1 MYYSSRLI
9 SEQLESGQSYRE
21 MKHVICIHLLDFDLF
36 PEHPEQASWRFELR
50 DQHIPDVVLTKA
62 QQIDILEL
70 DKADRL
76 QLAPT
81 ALKNW
86 VDLFE
91 HWQEQHIMAQL
102 THTPVMTVL
111 QSLEQMSQTK
121 EERLRALARERAVWD
136 YNTDIITAREEGLE
150 EGMQKG
156 LQQGMQKGLEK
167 GIQAMQTLLRTLIE
181 ARFGQPLP
189 DWVLSRLRAA
199 TPEQLQQWGV
209 SLTQAQR
216 LEDIFE
222 G

>member
-1 MYYSSRLI
+1 
-9 SEQLESGQSYRE
+9 
-21 MKHVICIHLLDFDLF
+21 
-36 PEHPEQASWRFELR
+36 
-50 DQHIPDVVLTKA
+50 
-62 QQIDILEL
+62 
-70 DKADRL
+70 
-76 QLAPT
+76 
-81 ALKNW
+81 
-86 VDLFE
+86 
-91 HWQEQHIMAQL
+91 MAQL

-156 LQQGMQKGLEK
+156 MEKGLQQGMQKGMQKGLEK

-199 TPEQLQQWGV
+199 TPEQLQQWGI

>member
-1 MYYSSRLI
+1 
-9 SEQLESGQSYRE
+9 
-21 MKHVICIHLLDFDLF
+21 
-36 PEHPEQASWRFELR
+36 
-50 DQHIPDVVLTKA
+50 
-62 QQIDILEL
+62 
-70 DKADRL
+70 
-76 QLAPT
+76 
-81 ALKNW
+81 
-86 VDLFE
+86 
-91 HWQEQHIMAQL
+91 MAQL

-222 G
+222 V

>member
-1 MYYSSRLI
+1 
-9 SEQLESGQSYRE
+9 
-21 MKHVICIHLLDFDLF
+21 
-36 PEHPEQASWRFELR
+36 
-50 DQHIPDVVLTKA
+50 
-62 QQIDILEL
+62 
-70 DKADRL
+70 
-76 QLAPT
+76 
-81 ALKNW
+81 
-86 VDLFE
+86 
-91 HWQEQHIMAQL
+91 MAQL

-150 EGMQKG
+150 EGIQKG
-156 LQQGMQKGLEK
+156 REE
-167 GIQAMQTLLRTLIE
+167 GIQAMRSLLLTLIE
-181 ARFGQPLP
+181 ARFGQRLP
-189 DWVLSRLRAA
+189 DWVLSRLRVA

>member
-1 MYYSSRLI
+1 M
-9 SEQLESGQSYRE
+9 
-21 MKHVICIHLLDFDLF
+21 
-36 PEHPEQASWRFELR
+36 
-50 DQHIPDVVLTKA
+50 
-62 QQIDILEL
+62 
-70 DKADRL
+70 
-76 QLAPT
+76 
-81 ALKNW
+81 
-86 VDLFE
+86 
-91 HWQEQHIMAQL
+91 
-102 THTPVMTVL
+102 
-111 QSLEQMSQTK
+111 
-121 EERLRALARERAVWD
+121 WD

-156 LQQGMQKGLEK
+156 MEKGLQQGMQKGMQKGLEK

-222 G
+222 V

>member
-1 MYYSSRLI
+1 
-9 SEQLESGQSYRE
+9 
-21 MKHVICIHLLDFDLF
+21 
-36 PEHPEQASWRFELR
+36 
-50 DQHIPDVVLTKA
+50 
-62 QQIDILEL
+62 
-70 DKADRL
+70 
-76 QLAPT
+76 
-81 ALKNW
+81 
-86 VDLFE
+86 
-91 HWQEQHIMAQL
+91 MAQL

-136 YNTDIITAREEGLE
+136 YNTDIITAREEGRE
-150 EGMQKG
+150 EG
-156 LQQGMQKGLEK
+156 
-167 GIQAMQTLLRTLIE
+167 MQTLLRTLIE

>member
-1 MYYSSRLI
+1 
-9 SEQLESGQSYRE
+9 
-21 MKHVICIHLLDFDLF
+21 DLF
-36 PEHPEQASWRFELR
+36 PDHPEQASWRFELR

-136 YNTDIITAREEGLE
+136 YNTEIQAAEERGQE
-150 EGMQKG
+150 
-156 LQQGMQKGLEK
+156 QGMQ
-167 GIQAMQTLLRTLIE
+167 ILLRTLIE

-199 TPEQLQQWGV
+199 TPEQLQQWGI

-222 G
+222 V

>member
-1 MYYSSRLI
+1 
-9 SEQLESGQSYRE
+9 
-21 MKHVICIHLLDFDLF
+21 
-36 PEHPEQASWRFELR
+36 
-50 DQHIPDVVLTKA
+50 
-62 QQIDILEL
+62 
-70 DKADRL
+70 
-76 QLAPT
+76 
-81 ALKNW
+81 
-86 VDLFE
+86 
-91 HWQEQHIMAQL
+91 MAQL

-121 EERLRALARERAVWD
+121 EERLRALAREQAVWD

-156 LQQGMQKGLEK
+156 REEGMK
-167 GIQAMQTLLRTLIE
+167 IFLRSMIE
-181 ARFGQPLP
+181 TKFGQPLP

>member
-1 MYYSSRLI
+1 
-9 SEQLESGQSYRE
+9 
-21 MKHVICIHLLDFDLF
+21 
-36 PEHPEQASWRFELR
+36 
-50 DQHIPDVVLTKA
+50 
-62 QQIDILEL
+62 
-70 DKADRL
+70 
-76 QLAPT
+76 
-81 ALKNW
+81 
-86 VDLFE
+86 
-91 HWQEQHIMAQL
+91 MAQL

-156 LQQGMQKGLEK
+156 REEGMK
-167 GIQAMQTLLRTLIE
+167 IFLRSMIE
-181 ARFGQPLP
+181 TKFGQPLP

-216 LEDIFE
+216 SEDIFE